1 MSYTIRFSQLASDDL
16 TEILGWYKEQNI
28 EGLHKQFIE
37 AISKVLKRLENNPQ
51 SNAIVHKEVRQALLK
66 KFPYKIL
73 YTFDNG
79 IVEVLI
85 IAVIHQKRDPKIWKV
100 RVS

>member
-16 TEILGWYKEQNI
+16 TEILGWYKEQNV

-37 AISKVLKRLENNPQ
+37 AISKALRRLENNPQ
-51 SNAIVHKEVRQALLK
+51 SNVIVHKDVRQTLLK

-73 YTFDNG
+73 YTFDNT

-85 IAVIHQKRDPKIWKV
+85 IAIIHQKRDPKIWKG
-100 RVS
+100 RI

>member
-16 TEILGWYKEQNI
+16 TEILGWYKEQNV

-37 AISKVLKRLENNPQ
+37 TISKVLRRLENNPQ
-51 SNAIVHKEVRQALLK
+51 SNVVVHKNVRQALLK

-73 YTFDNG
+73 YTFDNA
-79 IVEVLI
+79 INNLLNI
-85 IAVIHQKRDPKIWKV
+85 SAHL
-100 RVS
+100 